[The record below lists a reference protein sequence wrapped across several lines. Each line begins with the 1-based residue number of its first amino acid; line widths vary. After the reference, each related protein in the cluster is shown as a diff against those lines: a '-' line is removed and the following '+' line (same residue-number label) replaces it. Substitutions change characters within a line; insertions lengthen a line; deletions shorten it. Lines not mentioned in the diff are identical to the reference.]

1 MYRKKKRKDKVVHIS
16 FSAGKLLKQKE
27 ILILLLCLFTGF
39 ALRLYTFDQKSLW
52 LDEIHTFNESRDD
65 LRGQLNFYK
74 EYPTHLQPPLFF
86 VLSHLFYPFTKPERD
101 LRIIP
106 LIFGTLSIPM
116 IYFLSRMF
124 SPVTALPCTLSL
136 TFMTYH
142 VSLSQEGRSYALL
155 MFLGML
161 SLYLLMN
168 YMRTMR
174 LRYLIAVCFSWAVM
188 ILTSYSAIPFVFFV
202 QILWFY
208 RSREDIKTA
217 RISSI
222 FAMNLLTLLLLLPWF
237 LFLLLNYPG
246 KNATDPYDPRFLL
259 SLKDIVYG
267 LFHDW
272 TPHLPLMIASAVV
285 LLVFAFVTDNKKK
298 AWLLVSVLFFPILWL
313 YFFCRLFNISHFIT
327 SRYFIT
333 FLPLFLIT
341 LYLSINAIQRKFTIF
356 RKFVRLQWLFV
367 FLFIASN
374 VVILPL
380 YYRSEKQ
387 DFRGLVRCLQPHLRN
402 GDIIYLGGTFLF
414 PGIFH
419 YFGIP
424 PNGRNYELTTYQN
437 LQMGIE
443 FVMVPLSFRNVTI
456 PLYYSKRCCSQY
468 VVDGNRL
475 WIVVGGKRAAQ
486 EIMKDSPAV
495 LKGFFDGSFVNFD
508 RFPRDA
514 SIYLFLWDP
523 QSPNEKGIDMPMR

>member
-1 MYRKKKRKDKVVHIS
+1 MGIN
-16 FSAGKLLKQKE
+16 FSSGKILRQRE
-27 ILILLLCLFTGF
+27 ILIILLCLLIAF
-39 ALRLYTFDQKSLW
+39 ALRFYTFDQKSLW
-52 LDEIHTFNESRDD
+52 LDEVHTFNESRDD
-65 LRGQLNFYK
+65 LKGQLNFYK

-124 SPVTALPCTLSL
+124 SPATALPCTLSL
-136 TFMTYH
+136 TFMVYH
-142 VSLSQEGRSYALL
+142 ISLSQEGRSYTLL
-155 MFLGML
+155 LFLGML

-168 YMRTMR
+168 YMKTKK
-174 LRYLIAVCFSWAVM
+174 LGYLIPASFLGAVM
-188 ILTSYSAIPFVFFV
+188 ILTSYSAILFVVFI

-208 RSREDIKTA
+208 RSGKEFPRFRT
-217 RISSI
+217 SSI
-222 FAMNLLTLLLLLPWF
+222 LGMNLLTLLFLLPWF

-246 KNATDPYDPRFLL
+246 KNISDPYDPRFLL
-259 SLKDIVYG
+259 SLQHIVYG

-272 TPHLPLMIASAVV
+272 TPHLPLMIVSVA
-285 LLVFAFVTDNKKK
+285 LLILFHFVTDDKRN
-298 AWLLVSVLFFPILWL
+298 AWVLESALFSPILGL
-313 YFFCRLFNISHFIT
+313 YLFCKIFNISHFI
-327 SRYFIT
+327 SSKYFIS

-341 LYLSINAIQRKFTIF
+341 LYLSIAATERKFTF
-356 RKFVRLQWLFV
+356 FKKFVHLQWLFL

-374 VVILPL
+374 VVILPF

-387 DFRGLVRCLQPHLRN
+387 DFRGLVRYLQQHLRN
-402 GDIIYLGGTFLF
+402 GDTIYLGGTFFYAGL
-414 PGIFH
+414 FH
-419 YFGIP
+419 YFGIL
-424 PNGRNYELTTYQN
+424 PNGRHYELPTYQN
-437 LQMGIE
+437 PNPE
-443 FVMVPLSFRNVTI
+443 EAFVMRPLSYRNITI
-456 PLYYSKRCCSQY
+456 PVYYSSRCCSQY

-475 WIVVGGKRAAQ
+475 WIVVGGKRAAL
-486 EIMKDSPAV
+486 EIMRDSPAV

-523 QSPNEKGIDMPMR
+523 KSPGEKGINIPIE